1 MKLSCN
7 VEINDEVMNIS
18 DNKIYHMTL
27 FDPVNA
33 NQIVESAVIPEM
45 NYISRILDNIL
56 NEFNSNPNDP
66 IILAAP
72 NKNEMVYILGL
83 YLSLYTGN
91 SVINGPKEK
100 EEFLYVGQKKETLKP
115 IT

>member
-1 MKLSCN
+1 MKLSCK

-18 DNKIYHMTL
+18 NNKIYHMAL

-33 NQIVESAVIPEM
+33 NQIVESAIIPEM

-56 NEFNSNPNDP
+56 IEFNSNPNDP
-66 IILAAP
+66 IIIAAP

-91 SVINGPKEK
+91 SIINGPKED
-100 EEFLYVGQKKETLKP
+100 EEFLYVRKIKD
-115 IT
+115 

>member
-1 MKLSCN
+1 MA
-7 VEINDEVMNIS
+7 
-18 DNKIYHMTL
+18 L
-27 FDPVNA
+27 FDPEEANKIVN
-33 NQIVESAVIPEM
+33 SAVIPEM

-100 EEFLYVGQKKETLKP
+100 EEFIYIGELTNQLRAIDKTSL
-115 IT
+115 